1 MALNSPSNLK
11 LGQLG
16 HIAGGNG
23 NSTSATSLGATC
35 RGSAAST
42 SMWGDFK
49 IGSTAIISDSGNYNG
64 EARIY
69 WKIKVKGDVGEYQ
82 GAGQSGVFVE
92 DSLRSSVN
100 PSNIYVLHINET
112 NDGSLY
118 ESRIAQ
124 RATNDDDY
132 EGDYTFQQGS
142 GSFGKSNAAFTDK
155 DKIKFTGT

>member
-1 MALNSPSNLK
+1 VALNSPSNLK

-69 WKIKVKGDVGEYQ
+69 WKIKVKGDVGEYE
-82 GAGQSGVFVE
+82 GSGQSGAFVE
-92 DSLRSSVN
+92 DSLRTGVN
-100 PSNIYVLHINET
+100 PSETYILHINET

-124 RATNDDDY
+124 RATNADDY
-132 EGDYTFQQGS
+132 EGGYTFETGS
-142 GSFGKSNAAFTDK
+142 GSFAESNPYTDK
-155 DKIKFTGT
+155 DKIRFIGT